1 MSKIEKWYDDL
12 SELDKCTAMA
22 CVNHYRKWPKGMGSV
37 YYLGMTIDKRQFD
50 WVKRN
55 ITG

>member
-1 MSKIEKWYDDL
+1 MNELKKWYL
-12 SELDKCTAMA
+12 ELGYLDRCTVMA
-22 CVNHYRKWPKGMGSV
+22 CVNHYGKWPKGMGSV

>member
-1 MSKIEKWYDDL
+1 MNNMLKWWDNLKDIEKL
-12 SELDKCTAMA
+12 NLME
-22 CVNHYRKWPKGMGSV
+22 CVNKEGKWPKGMGSIAWRGQTV
-37 YYLGMTIDKRQFD
+37 MKYQFD